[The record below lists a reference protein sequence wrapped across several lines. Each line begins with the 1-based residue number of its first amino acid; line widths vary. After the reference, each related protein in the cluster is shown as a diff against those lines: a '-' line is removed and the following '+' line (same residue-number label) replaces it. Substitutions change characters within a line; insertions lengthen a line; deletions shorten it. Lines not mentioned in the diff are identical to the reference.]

1 MAEKII
7 LPADLYD
14 NALTEEKGDCTA
26 KPRISGTLRNAE
38 IADRIVKER
47 TEYRKETIENILN
60 LADQKK
66 VEAIAEGKSLID
78 GVGQYLL
85 NISGSFTGEQP
96 VFDPSIHKTGITY
109 TPGKLLLD
117 KLKNISFSLQMATTG
132 PVINSISDSTS
143 GKVNSIITP
152 GAPAIISGSTLLVK
166 GEDPTVGVYF
176 TPDTEGGNPV
186 KVSLIVTNTI
196 SQIICSIPAL
206 SAGQYTLS
214 VTTQASSGY
223 KTVKEPRTYRFPIL
237 LTVDDGDDRPDIV

>member
-96 VFDPSIHKTGITY
+96 AFDPSIHKTGITY

-132 PVINSISDSTS
+132 PVINSSTDSTS
-143 GKVNSIITP
+143 GKINSIITL
-152 GAPAIISGSTLLVK
+152 GAPAIILGGTLLVK
-166 GEDPTVGVYF
+166 GKNPTIGAYF
-176 TPDTEGGNPV
+176 TSGTEGATPV
-186 KVSLIVTNTI
+186 KVDLIVTNTV

-206 SAGQYTLS
+206 EARQYTLS
-214 VTTQASSGY
+214 VSTQAASGY

-237 LTVDDGDDRPDIV
+237 LTVEGSDRPSEI